1 MFTEDVS
8 VAEPLGDDDVEV
20 EVKASGVNFRD
31 IMISSGQMSD
41 TSLGF
46 ECSGVVSRVGS
57 HVSHLHIGQRVAAW
71 TDGNF
76 SNYARTHAG
85 LVQPIPDNMSFATAA
100 SLPIVYTTAV
110 YALKH
115 VARIR
120 KGESLLIHAA
130 AGGVGQAAIILA
142 QLIGADIF
150 VTVGTQA
157 KRDLIQREFGI
168 PNERI
173 FSSRDLRFAQQI
185 KEATSG
191 RGVDVILNSL
201 AGEALSATWDSIA
214 KFGRFVEM
222 GKKDLADNRRLE
234 MSTFLRC
241 VTFASI
247 DLMAVFRHDPALAG
261 TFMAEAFE
269 LLRGSFI
276 RPIPSLTTF
285 SFSQFEEAFRYMQQG
300 KHVGKVVMVAEENDM
315 VMVSLLSLSLG
326 CSNSLTSLLIGTS
339 PLQRSVYLPQRRF
352 LFNYRFRRSGSK
364 LGTLDGFS
372 RRKELHQATLDKP
385 LDFFVI
391 LASSVGI
398 VGNSGQTNYAA
409 GNAYEDALCHW
420 RRAHS
425 LPAVAIDLGMM
436 LEVGAVAEDES
447 GLAQRNL
454 ERKGFVGMREQEF
467 LAILEIA
474 IMDDTHKQ
482 EQKTTSFG
490 QMITGIEPRQPTS
503 EEESADEPTWKLL
516 PVFSHLRK
524 LNARTAS
531 TSSAA
536 AGAQST
542 ASLLQAAVTLS
553 DAVAVILNATMT
565 KLSRSL
571 MIDLAELDP
580 LRPTSAYGVD
590 SLIAVEVRNWFMK
603 EIKAD
608 VAVFEILQANSI
620 QSLVYLVAGKSG
632 LVASAVK
639 EAD

>member
-1 MFTEDVS
+1 MVRWMASRGAKNFILASRSGAAKPEAQDLIKELRRSEIRVEILKVDIADGPALRS
-8 VAEPLGDDDVEV
+8 KLDNLLRDEANNLPPLR
-20 EVKASGVNFRD
+20 GVIQAAMVLAD
-31 IMISSGQMSD
+31 QI
-41 TSLGF
+41 F
-46 ECSGVVSRVGS
+46 E
-57 HVSHLHIGQRVAAW
+57 
-71 TDGNF
+71 
-76 SNYARTHAG
+76 
-85 LVQPIPDNMSFATAA
+85 NMS
-100 SLPIVYTTAV
+100 
-110 YALKH
+110 
-115 VARIR
+115 
-120 KGESLLIHAA
+120 
-130 AGGVGQAAIILA
+130 
-142 QLIGADIF
+142 
-150 VTVGTQA
+150 
-157 KRDLIQREFGI
+157 
-168 PNERI
+168 
-173 FSSRDLRFAQQI
+173 
-185 KEATSG
+185 
-191 RGVDVILNSL
+191 
-201 AGEALSATWDSIA
+201 
-214 KFGRFVEM
+214 
-222 GKKDLADNRRLE
+222 LE
-234 MSTFLRC
+234 
-241 VTFASI
+241 
-247 DLMAVFRHDPALAG
+247 
-261 TFMAEAFE
+261 
-269 LLRGSFI
+269 
-276 RPIPSLTTF
+276 
-285 SFSQFEEAFRYMQQG
+285 
-300 KHVGKVVMVAEENDM
+300 
-315 VMVSLLSLSLG
+315 
-326 CSNSLTSLLIGTS
+326 
-339 PLQRSVYLPQRRF
+339 
-352 LFNYRFRRSGSK
+352 LFNVGIQPKVHGSWN
-364 LGTLDGFS
+364 
-372 RRKELHQATLDKP
+372 LHQATLDKP

-503 EEESADEPTWKLL
+503 KEESADEPTWKLL